1 MKSTYILPLLLLAFA
16 ACTHIDYTRRLADAD
31 SLLYIR
37 PDSALTLL
45 RGIPPARLDTK
56 EERMRYALLTVEAE
70 CRNHIPQRDDSLF
83 PLAVDYFRRTG
94 DKQREARGEYTRGYI
109 LYNYLKDGGKAVAAY
124 YRAEELAQSVKNKRL
139 LARVYNGMAYIYQC
153 EGLNRQADSLYKRVE
168 QMAIQMKDTVLWLVS
183 VERQSLYLIGQ
194 GKSYYKE
201 AEQRLQQNYE
211 RASRYGNPSYQCSNA
226 LTLSQLYSYMRDGER
241 TLQFAKIALSLQQKD
256 TTMLSTAFLLTGEGF
271 YRQGIYDSASL
282 YFNKALA
289 SPRLHIRSAAYMRL
303 SDIAEKQENAQKA
316 LEYEKLRVRNEKLYQ
331 QEMQTTEVQLA
342 EHEYVDWQEQLSV
355 WHIVYYCMSAIA
367 GLVLIVIVLFVRARK
382 KERTSQQQL
391 KELLL
396 KEMQAHV
403 EAETTASPVLVSE
416 PQQCIEETEE
426 IHPLFHFDTLQEQ
439 MPQTKIY
446 QKLQNILNYYKEF
459 CDYKERFE
467 EKDRREWL
475 EAINQLT
482 GGIIDRLNQK
492 FPELVEEEIYF
503 CSLHLFDFSPTEI
516 SVKFAYDRSGIYKKR
531 KSLLKRKFKNEDE
544 IELKDL
550 LKNI

>member
-70 CRNHIPQRDDSLF
+70 CRNHIPQRDDSL
-83 PLAVDYFRRTG
+83 LRVAVDYFRRTG

-139 LARVYNGMAYIYQC
+139 VARVYNGMAYIYQC

-168 QMAIQMKDTVLWLVS
+168 LMAIQMKDTVLWLVS

-256 TTMLSTAFLLTGEGF
+256 TTMLSTAFLLTGEGL
-271 YRQGIYDSASL
+271 YRQRIYDSASL
-282 YFNKALA
+282 
-289 SPRLHIRSAAYMRL
+289 
-303 SDIAEKQENAQKA
+303 
-316 LEYEKLRVRNEKLYQ
+316 
-331 QEMQTTEVQLA
+331 
-342 EHEYVDWQEQLSV
+342 
-355 WHIVYYCMSAIA
+355 
-367 GLVLIVIVLFVRARK
+367 
-382 KERTSQQQL
+382 
-391 KELLL
+391 
-396 KEMQAHV
+396 
-403 EAETTASPVLVSE
+403 
-416 PQQCIEETEE
+416 
-426 IHPLFHFDTLQEQ
+426 
-439 MPQTKIY
+439 
-446 QKLQNILNYYKEF
+446 
-459 CDYKERFE
+459 
-467 EKDRREWL
+467 
-475 EAINQLT
+475 
-482 GGIIDRLNQK
+482 
-492 FPELVEEEIYF
+492 
-503 CSLHLFDFSPTEI
+503 
-516 SVKFAYDRSGIYKKR
+516 
-531 KSLLKRKFKNEDE
+531 
-544 IELKDL
+544 
-550 LKNI
+550 